1 MPLLLDSHHANRF
14 KCSTKVFVLFGE
26 HSGRH
31 GVVVGHEIGFDV
43 KAW

>member
-1 MPLLLDSHHANRF
+1 MPLLLGLQHANRF
-14 KCSTKVFVLFGE
+14 KRNTKVFVLFGE

-31 GVVVGHEIGFDV
+31 GVVVKHEIGFDV